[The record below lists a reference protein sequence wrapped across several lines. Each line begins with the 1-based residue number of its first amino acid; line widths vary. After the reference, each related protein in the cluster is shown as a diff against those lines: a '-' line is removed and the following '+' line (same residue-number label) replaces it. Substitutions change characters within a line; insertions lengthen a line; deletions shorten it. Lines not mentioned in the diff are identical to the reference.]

1 MFGIVQI
8 KNQQTELPMNR
19 YEAERFLYNLC
30 LDAPGAEYEM
40 DLVNSDYFL
49 IDLDSNFHELNRLAR
64 RVEGMGDFDRETLHA
79 WFKAQPSC
87 TAGDVLRASYNLD
100 RVEFYPGF
108 YSDELLG
115 EHALDSEV
123 FDEYFEEYKGLSTDV
138 FDMLDKAKVGALMRE
153 KDGGVFSN
161 GGYLLVRDFPDE
173 ELPAE
178 EPLPWFQVRFNNG
191 QDESTWFDVPLC
203 PEDRQILE
211 TGFGPENFDSLGM
224 AYRSSLPQLNGL
236 PVTADMLG
244 TLDDLAG
251 TLSGMDGDELLKYKA
266 LLEAVQPATPSDALQ
281 LAGEMGQY
289 EVTPQYADP
298 EVYGLQHA
306 AYCYSLDADC
316 RLFDFMDLAGYG
328 AEMLLEDGYTQTRY
342 GAVYTEDMELDEV
355 MAEDHTQ
362 GFGGMGGLT

>member
-1 MFGIVQI
+1 MFGVVQI
-8 KNQQTELPMNR
+8 KDQQAELPMNR
-19 YEAERFLYNLC
+19 YEAERFLYDLG
-30 LDAPGAEYEM
+30 LGTPDVEYEM

-49 IDLDSNFHELNRLAR
+49 IDLDSNFRELNRLAR

-115 EHALDSEV
+115 EHALESEV

-138 FDMLDKAKVGALMRE
+138 FDMLDKEKVGALMRE
-153 KDGGVFSN
+153 RDGGVFSN
-161 GGYLLVRDFPDE
+161 GGYLKAALMDGLDYPQ
-173 ELPAE
+173 E

-211 TGFGPENFDSLGM
+211 TGFGPENFNSLGM
-224 AYRSSLPQLNGL
+224 TYRSSLPQLNGP

-244 TLDDLAG
+244 TFNDLAG
-251 TLSGMDGDELLKYKA
+251 TLAGMDGDELLKYKA
-266 LLEAVQPATPSDALQ
+266 LLEAVQPGTLSGALQ
-281 LAGEMGQY
+281 LTEEMSQY
-289 EVTPQYADP
+289 DVTLEYADP

-328 AEMLLEDGYTQTRY
+328 AAMLLEDGYTQTRY

-355 MAEDHTQ
+355 MAEEQ
-362 GFGGMGGLT
+362 GFGGMGGLSG